1 MTFGPKSIQLFPGE
15 PIWSPCAGLLKT
27 KQKRLNVVSDRP
39 LFVSLLCVFKE
50 ACLNSVY
57 VEHSLYIIFKV
68 WISTTMPANP
78 TKIWKWLSPVSF
90 SVTSVYIMKNW
101 ILFRRTVHFLL
112 IYFPF
117 VNQCISGSALITV
130 FVPISAHVLSLISN
144 RQLKKGVF
152 NTLIIDE
159 PQHLD
164 SYLRILC
171 HSKCSMLGSFLSLP
185 PTSP

>member
-78 TKIWKWLSPVSF
+78 TKI
-90 SVTSVYIMKNW
+90 
-101 ILFRRTVHFLL
+101 
-112 IYFPF
+112 
-117 VNQCISGSALITV
+117 
-130 FVPISAHVLSLISN
+130 
-144 RQLKKGVF
+144 
-152 NTLIIDE
+152 
-159 PQHLD
+159 
-164 SYLRILC
+164 
-171 HSKCSMLGSFLSLP
+171 
-185 PTSP
+185 